1 MNNKEEVN
9 ENEPKPRNIQIT
21 KVHSKKTRSINGFGI
36 FMHVLAGLTLAY
48 GFISTI
54 IVETPTSMQQSVQA
68 LWQIKYILYAI
79 FYEIVAL
86 NCRKFY
92 KD

>member
-1 MNNKEEVN
+1 MNNKEEIN
-9 ENEPKPRNIQIT
+9 ENEPKPRNIQF
-21 KVHSKKTRSINGFGI
+21 KKLHEKKIRTNGFGI

-86 NCRKFY
+86 NCRKY
-92 KD
+92 E